1 MKNLVIILL
10 ASVAIMSTSCK
21 STSKISNTKPTTQT
35 SIEKPNKT
43 ENNSEVTTSK
53 ALKTANSNTS
63 KVGTVMKGGASYY
76 ADKYE
81 GRPTASGESFSQ
93 KKLTAAHKTLKFGT
107 MVRVTNLSNNKKVE
121 VKINDRGPY
130 VNGRIIDLSRAAAE
144 KIDLIKSGV
153 AEVTVEII
161 KEP

>member
-1 MKNLVIILL
+1 MKTLVLLVFSILL
-10 ASVAIMSTSCK
+10 LGATSCK
-21 STSKISNTKPTTQT
+21 STKAVAPAQRQSTTASPSKTSSTTLESN
-35 SIEKPNKT
+35 
-43 ENNSEVTTSK
+43 K
-53 ALKTANSNTS
+53 ALKTSGTSS

-81 GRPTASGESFSQ
+81 GRPTASGEAFSQ

-107 MVRVTNLSNNKKVE
+107 MVRVTNLSNNKKVD

-144 KIDLIKSGV
+144 KIDLIRAGV
-153 AEVTVEII
+153 AQVTVEILS
-161 KEP
+161 EP